1 MFFFVKSTSTDP
13 TALFPVSVVQIVMSG
28 FNVCRGASAGI
39 SPSGKTISIGSG
51 GLRMN
56 RVPPGIYGTQYGSGC
71 VFSYS
76 SAFASWILILKE
88 WRQQSHLA
96 SRMTRRRRG
105 RLETK
110 INFAA
115 FAPENKRTI
124 DQVRQRTFN
133 KRTALAFEQP
143 RSASNRLR
151 SAIASS
157 MKISLSMVQL
167 QSVLRAFRYS
177 LATLGEGV
185 MSELRGVINSEKL

>member
-1 MFFFVKSTSTDP
+1 
-13 TALFPVSVVQIVMSG
+13 
-28 FNVCRGASAGI
+28 
-39 SPSGKTISIGSG
+39 
-51 GLRMN
+51 
-56 RVPPGIYGTQYGSGC
+56 
-71 VFSYS
+71 
-76 SAFASWILILKE
+76 
-88 WRQQSHLA
+88 
-96 SRMTRRRRG
+96 MTRRRRG

-110 INFAA
+110 INSAA
-115 FAPENKRTI
+115 YAPENKRTI